1 MSLAAAI
8 EAFVHDGDVVALEG
22 MGHLVPFAAGHEI
35 IRQRR
40 RKLTLV
46 RMAPDL
52 LYDQMIG
59 AGCAEK
65 LVFSWAGNP
74 GVGSLHRFRDAVEND
89 YPHPLALEEYT
100 HAALANAWS
109 AGASNLPF
117 AVLRGYHGGDLR
129 KQGEHVRRITCPF
142 TGEELAAVP
151 AQRPDV
157 GIIHAQKADRRGNVL
172 LWGVLGVQKEVV
184 LASRHAVVT
193 VEELVDDLEAPP
205 NACVLPSWTVT
216 AVVHAPG
223 GAQPSYALGYD
234 KRDNDFYV
242 RWDTIARDRERFTNW
257 LEENVLA
264 KGAS

>member
-1 MSLAAAI
+1 MSLRAAV
-8 EAFVHDGDVVALEG
+8 EAFVHDGDIVALEG

-52 LYDQMIG
+52 ICDQMIG

-89 YPHPLALEEYT
+89 YPGPLALEEYT
-100 HAALANAWS
+100 HAALANAWV
-109 AGASNLPF
+109 AGASHLPF
-117 AVLRGYHGGDLR
+117 AVLRGYQNGDLR
-129 KQGEHVRRITCPF
+129 AQGEHVRPITCPF
-142 TGEELAAVP
+142 TGEVLAAVP

-157 GIIHAQKADRRGNVL
+157 GIIHAQRADRRGNVL

-184 LASRHAVVT
+184 LASRHAIVT
-193 VEELVDDLEAPP
+193 VEEIVDELAAPP
-205 NACVLPSWTVT
+205 NACVLPSWTVN

-234 KRDNDFYV
+234 TRDNDFYV
-242 RWDTIARDRERFTNW
+242 RWDTIARDRQAFTNW
-257 LEENVLA
+257 LEENVFA
-264 KGAS
+264 KAAS